1 MDKRRWN
8 VTVIMLLVMVIT
20 STLLLVPGAM
30 AVTEKETVQ
39 VNINTA
45 DTGEL
50 ATLPGIGMIKASAIV
65 QHRSEQGLFTTVDDL
80 IKVQGIGKSLLERIR
95 DLVRTE

>member
-1 MDKRRWN
+1 MNQSGWN
-8 VTVIMLLVMVIT
+8 VTVVALLMLAIT

-30 AVTEKETVQ
+30 AVTGKKAVQ

-50 ATLPGIGMIKASAIV
+50 ATLPGIGMVKASAIV
-65 QHRSEQGLFTTVDDL
+65 HHRSEQGPFKTVDDL
-80 IKVQGIGKSLLERIR
+80 IKVQGIGKSLLEKIRNFVRI
-95 DLVRTE
+95 E